1 MTTTGT
7 SPMLQAGQRGQHAY
21 PRSTSIPAAKCLRP
35 CIRSLHCPRSLDVT
49 IRSIREYRGVIG
61 QHRRAVRLVLNAASS
76 AGDPQGAKPE
86 QLPSSASGT
95 ASSQMQPEEKKPT
108 FVSRVIKPLQDFGF
122 GKMAFMEGGVGLFV
136 FAGIGLAIVL
146 TSWARGGQ
154 LGRRGKGYQCVLE
167 FPLACGIGVGTPVR
181 IRGVPVGS
189 VLTVNP
195 SLEKVEV
202 LVEIKKSSTV
212 IPRNSHIEA
221 NQSGLIAEPLIDIT
235 PQLPIP
241 DYKANPLDP
250 ECEAEGKVVC
260 SQGHIKG
267 EPGVAMDD
275 LVYICTK
282 IARQMDAQ
290 GLDRIFDAAEAA
302 AAVAEEAKPLL
313 QRVVE
318 LVDEVTPLLSELREG
333 NMVNNLE
340 DLTRS
345 ASEAA
350 ADIHRLQDEVLT
362 PDNVTALRDS
372 VLTLT
377 KTLQHIEGITGD
389 LGGFTGDA
397 RNKSNLK
404 QLIEALSRIVAD

>member
-1 MTTTGT
+1 MLPHAPQHWNARTISASTTTVPLPFLF
-7 SPMLQAGQRGQHAY
+7 SRIGQRPTA
-21 PRSTSIPAAKCLRP
+21 CLSRARRESMQGM
-35 CIRSLHCPRSLDVT
+35 IR
-49 IRSIREYRGVIG
+49 G
-61 QHRRAVRLVLNAASS
+61 RRASRLVASAAPIP
-76 AGDPQGAKPE
+76 DRPQGGTPE
-86 QLPSSASGT
+86 QLPFSGSSNSP
-95 ASSQMQPEEKKPT
+95 SSNPVGQFPAEEKKPN
-108 FVSRVIKPLQDFGF
+108 FVTRVIKPLQDFGF
-122 GKMAFMEGGVGLFV
+122 GKMAFMEGGVGLFI
-136 FAGIGLAIVL
+136 FAGIGLTIVL

-202 LVEIKKSSTV
+202 LIDVKKSTTV
-212 IPRNSHIEA
+212 IPRNSNIEA

-241 DYKANPLDP
+241 EYKASPLDP
-250 ECEAEGKVVC
+250 ECEHEGKIVC

-267 EPGVAMDD
+267 RPGVAMDD

-302 AAVAEEAKPLL
+302 AAVAEEARPLL

-362 PDNVTALRDS
+362 TDNVKALRDS